1 MTDCNILLPER
12 LLYEKLKYDIMN
24 DFSDLIYIM
33 GAMVI
38 FGLLLIS
45 VNQSMMR
52 NNLITVGNEEE
63 YTAIALANGIIE
75 EARVMPFDHFDGCD
89 TGDLTESGNLDPEIG
104 EVYSSLGSST
114 FNDFDDYNGLQLTVA
129 TDSGVFDI
137 SAEVFYVDWNTPDVM
152 VFTRTTHKR
161 LEVTVTG
168 NNLDNNI
175 VLSYIKSCW

>member
-1 MTDCNILLPER
+1 
-12 LLYEKLKYDIMN
+12 MN

-63 YTAIALANGIIE
+63 YTAIALANGILE
-75 EARVMPFDHFDGCD
+75 EARVLLFDHKDDGCD
-89 TGDLTESGNLDPEIG
+89 IGDLTESGGLGPVSG
-104 EVYSSLGSST
+104 EAYNSLGSST
-114 FNDFDDYNGLQLTVA
+114 FNDFDDYNGLQLTVT
-129 TDSGVFDI
+129 TDSGVFNI
-137 SAEVFYVDWNTPDVM
+137 SAEVFYVDWNTPDVE

-161 LEVTVTG
+161 MEVTVTG